1 MAKVERDNLPRGAE
15 LLKEHVFDPVTGM
28 ATSLSGNVEAEQLQ
42 RTSSTFRLNLSVPY
56 IGAQF
61 FWSSPGG
68 WFYIPFCLP
77 PLQESFAGTTAGSEY
92 PVPVL
97 TEVGFSFDQ
106 RSEPALPADRFAG
119 KAFDATKTGPSNHYV
134 SNIHEGK
141 AVYERAGNVDIKLAI
156 FEKTQHFYN
165 PQTIGSGTGAT
176 AVKAPGADSEVF
188 SVTLSAAEISANSSR
203 NNPACYPGLSVP
215 IKPQNTYMFAINADN
230 LVDPVAASNLHTAL
244 VSVNVSLK
252 FSMGLMQRDSA
263 SAGTAAFLQ
272 NVPTASYGARTSETI
287 SITTPNAGDV
297 VSADA
302 SKGVSAELEKIDS
315 RLRHKIYG
323 GYQDF
328 STTYVGQQISDDAGY
343 EIIAVPMFN
352 NSAWGETLAQ
362 PTFQYWAYDSPP
374 TANADRAVI
383 PITSPMTIHHVLLTQ
398 SFMTGT
404 TGQAGGAF
412 NYPKAPL
419 AGKIQFECGVGV
431 VEGGGS
437 DNFHYTQVAHGI
449 VFPDDASSAGLV
461 DFMDMG
467 NLASVMKIA
476 GAVPTYRPQRW
487 EQSIFSVPLVRGS
500 ATGTGYTTQGKPFF
514 VGEAATN
521 GYATAPR
528 TNVGNPASAGAN
540 IAPPTAGLEQA
551 LEVRLKF
558 STRVAAWNGGGW
570 NGGAVSVDPWDI
582 FSGYGGCWVYIIG
595 KKHMR
600 T

>member
-15 LLKEHVFDPVTGM
+15 LLTEHVFDPITGM
-28 ATSLSGNVEAEQLQ
+28 AAALSGNVDAEQLQ
-42 RTSSTFRLNLSVPY
+42 NTNSTFRLNLSVPY

-61 FWSSPGG
+61 FWSNPGG

-77 PLQESFAGTTAGSEY
+77 PLQENFTSTDSGSEY

-119 KAFDATKTGPSNHYV
+119 KEFDAQKTGPSNFYV

-165 PQTIGSGTGAT
+165 EQTIGSGTGAT

-188 SVTLSAAEISANSSR
+188 SVTLSAAEISANASR
-203 NNPACYPGLSVP
+203 NNPACYPDLSVP
-215 IKPQNTYMFAINADN
+215 IKPKNTYMFAINADN
-230 LVDPVAASNLHTAL
+230 LVDPVDTSNLHTAL

-252 FSMGLMQRDSA
+252 FKMSLLQRDSTTAGAA
-263 SAGTAAFLQ
+263 SHLQ
-272 NVPTASYGARTSETI
+272 NVPTASYGARTNETI
-287 SITTPNAGDV
+287 SISTPAHSTV
-297 VSADA
+297 VKADA
-302 SKGVSAELEKIDS
+302 SQGVSAELEKIDS

-328 STTYVGQQISDDAGY
+328 SATYVGQHIADDAGY
-343 EIIAVPMFN
+343 EVIAVPMFN
-352 NSAWGETLAQ
+352 NTAFGEVLAL
-362 PTFQYWAYDSPP
+362 PTFERWAYDSPP

-383 PITSPMTIHHVLLTQ
+383 PITSPMTIHHVLLVQ

-404 TGQAGGAF
+404 TGQHLAPWY
-412 NYPKAPL
+412 YPKPPI
-419 AGKIQFECGVGV
+419 AGKIQFECGVGI

-437 DNFHYTQVAHGI
+437 DNFDYTQVAHAT
-449 VFPDDASSAGLV
+449 VYPDDASSAGLV
-461 DFMDMG
+461 DFMDME
-467 NLASVMKIA
+467 NLASVMKVLA
-476 GAVPTYRPQRW
+476 TPSYQPQRW
-487 EQSIFSVPLVRGS
+487 EQAIFSIPLVKTARS
-500 ATGTGYTTQGKPFF
+500 GTGYTTQGMPFF

-521 GYATAPR
+521 GYATAAR
-528 TNVGNPASAGAN
+528 TNVGNPAAPGAD

-558 STRVAAWNGGGW
+558 STRVAAWNGSGW
-570 NGGAVSVDPWDI
+570 NGGPVGVSPWDI
-582 FSGYGGCWVYIIG
+582 FVGYGGCWVYIIG